1 MANLVFETVSA
12 SGSVEQAGL
21 PDAPPLAKG
30 GRRSLRMRLAVLGA
44 TLLILSCA
52 SGASA
57 QDDVKAVLDKAVKAH
72 GGKENLAKIGAVSSK
87 SKGSIDLFGGL
98 PFSQE
103 SISVMPK
110 QFKETIFL
118 EINGAKATIVT
129 VFNDG
134 KGWADVN
141 GTIMDLDEKTLEEIK
156 QAGNLMML
164 GTLRFVD
171 DKDCK
176 VTFLGESKVEGK
188 PVVGVKVARQG
199 YRDANLYFSKE
210 TGLLSK
216 VERQTYDTNK
226 AQDTAEERL
235 ILDYQDVGG
244 AKIAKKILVRR
255 DGKKYLEAEVT
266 EYKALD
272 KVDPAEFAKP

>member
-1 MANLVFETVSA
+1 MRNLLT
-12 SGSVEQAGL
+12 GL
-21 PDAPPLAKG
+21 V
-30 GRRSLRMRLAVLGA
+30 LAVA
-44 TLLILSCA
+44 FAVVVSE
-52 SGASA
+52 ASA

-87 SKGSIDLFGGL
+87 SKGTIDLFGGL

-103 SISVMPK
+103 SISVMPR

-134 KGWADVN
+134 RGWADVN
-141 GTIMDLDEKTLEEIK
+141 GAVMDLDEKTLEEIK

-171 DKDCK
+171 DKDYK
-176 VTFLGESKVEGK
+176 ITFLGESKVDGK
-188 PVVGVKVARQG
+188 PVLGVKVARQG

-235 ILDYQDVGG
+235 ILDYQDIGG

-266 EYKALD
+266 EYKPLD

>member
-1 MANLVFETVSA
+1 MRNLFTC
-12 SGSVEQAGL
+12 
-21 PDAPPLAKG
+21 
-30 GRRSLRMRLAVLGA
+30 LAVALAFAGA
-44 TLLILSCA
+44 VSEA
-52 SGASA
+52 GA
-57 QDDVKAVLDKAVKAH
+57 QDDVKAILEKAVKAH
-72 GGKENLAKIGAVSSK
+72 GGKENLAKINAVSSK
-87 SKGSIDLFGGL
+87 SHGTIDLFGGL

-110 QFKETIFL
+110 QFKETISL

-134 KGWADVN
+134 RGWSDVN
-141 GTIMDLDEKTLEEIK
+141 GDTKELDEKMLEEIK

-171 DKDCK
+171 DKDYK
-176 VTFLGESKVEGK
+176 ITSLGESKVDGK
-188 PVVGVKVARQG
+188 PVLGVKVARQG
-199 YRDANLYFSKE
+199 YRDASLYFWKE
-210 TGLLSK
+210 TGLLAK
-216 VERQTYDTNK
+216 VERQTYDTSK

-272 KVDPAEFAKP
+272 KVDPAEFTKP